1 MPKRKVEL
9 MKKHLAIFP
18 KDYIVKILN
27 HEKTIESRFSK
38 VKCAPY
44 QQVEIGD
51 VIFLKEQSGPILG
64 QAKVKD
70 VIYFS
75 DLTQAKVMTIK
86 SQYNDRLAA
95 DEKFWQIKKHARYA
109 TLMFLEEVKKLPPQ
123 KYEKRDR
130 RGWVVLENPQLTL
143 FS

>member
-1 MPKRKVEL
+1 

-44 QQVEIGD
+44 QQVKVGD
-51 VIFLKEQSGPILG
+51 IILLKEQSGPIQG
-64 QAKVKD
+64 QAKIKD

-75 DLTQAKVMTIK
+75 DLTPVRVMAIK
-86 SQYNDRLAA
+86 SQYNDRLVA
-95 DEKFWQIKKHARYA
+95 DKKFWQIKKYARYA
-109 TLMFLEEVKKLPPQ
+109 TLMFLEEVKELPPQ
-123 KYEKRDR
+123 KYKKRDR
-130 RGWVVLENPQLTL
+130 RGWVVLENAQLTL